1 MFVDRFHKLRE
12 EAKRINNES
21 LQIVQ
26 KVSDPVIKQLIINIH
41 NQIFKQT
48 ELLLFVNDSVIAVV
62 EGNLKLINEIVS
74 KLKSVAPSDVI
85 DRISELES
93 VIEQDLSRITELVEL
108 LRVIHEEEA
117 ENLEK
122 LR

>member
-41 NQIFKQT
+41 NKIFKQT
-48 ELLLFVNDSVIAVV
+48 ELLLFFNDSVIAVV